1 MVCMASDTLSEPQ
14 KLFME
19 VSTQVKVSLN
29 SNFRGQLEIE
39 CFIYVDFSCIFVF
52 LPHYLQCS
60 FSDPLPPSRK
70 YVYKS
75 LFLGYKKC
83 QTFQLFEDV
92 YNLNRELSF
101 PFKVPKAFPLKN
113 SFTTDFLCVVSE
125 FILQGVPILHLEKLP
140 LNPFVL
146 WAKKNL
152 LEVRKYSAKSK
163 SKSCGEISQV
173 KVFTVQSQQVIL
185 YMNLG
190 TFYFFCQFK
199 VPLGSRAAKR

>member
-1 MVCMASDTLSEPQ
+1 MHICFPSSLS
-14 KLFME
+14 L
-19 VSTQVKVSLN
+19 
-29 SNFRGQLEIE
+29 
-39 CFIYVDFSCIFVF
+39 VF
-52 LPHYLQCS
+52 FFC
-60 FSDPLPPSRK
+60 RK

-190 TFYFFCQFK
+190 TFLFFLSIQSTIRLQGGNEVRPEQHCH
-199 VPLGSRAAKR
+199 